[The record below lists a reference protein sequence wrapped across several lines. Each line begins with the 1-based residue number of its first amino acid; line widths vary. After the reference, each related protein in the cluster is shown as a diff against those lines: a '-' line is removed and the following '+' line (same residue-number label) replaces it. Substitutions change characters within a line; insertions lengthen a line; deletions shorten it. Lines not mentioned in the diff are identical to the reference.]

1 MDKIQI
7 IEKLFSYLLEYSYL
21 LLPVC
26 FLLSKAKKNHII
38 LSLLAYGLVFY
49 FFLSFYYAV
58 PKEYRKL
65 EQTIYTTLEYSFFAY
80 IFWVNIKQSN
90 LKKIIF
96 LFSILFFCF
105 QIIYFFISQE
115 QRIDSVPVGIETVLI
130 LIYIFIYFHQY
141 FNENRTTY
149 IYNDPG
155 FWIVVGILIYL
166 GCNFFFTILANQ
178 VSKEYWYLTYI
189 PEIIKNILFAVSI
202 IIYKNKPSDSK
213 AMKTSN
219 VPFLDMI

>member
-21 LLPVC
+21 LLPIC
-26 FLLSKAKKNHII
+26 FLISRAKKNI
-38 LSLLAYGLVFY
+38 LLISFLLYGIVFY
-49 FFLSFYYAV
+49 FLLHFFYYI
-58 PKEYRKL
+58 PKSYRQL
-65 EQTIYTTLEYSFFAY
+65 QQSIYTFLEYSFFAY
-80 IFWVNIKQSN
+80 ILWYNIKN
-90 LKKIIF
+90 IKLRKFIV

-105 QIIYFFISQE
+105 QIIHFFVSQL
-115 QRIDSVPVGIETVLI
+115 QRVDSIPVGIETILI
-130 LIYIFIYFHQY
+130 LIYVFIYFHQY

-178 VSKEYWYLTYI
+178 LSREYWYLTYI
-189 PEIIKNILFAVSI
+189 PEIIKNILFAISI
-202 IIYKNKPSDSK
+202 ILYKNKSNDNNGMKSSK
-213 AMKTSN
+213 

>member
-21 LLPVC
+21 LLPLC
-26 FLLSKAKKNHII
+26 FLLSRAKRNPLII
-38 LSLLAYGLVFY
+38 SFLVYGIVFY
-49 FFLSFYYAV
+49 FLLHFFYYI
-58 PKEYRKL
+58 PKSYRQIQ
-65 EQTIYTTLEYSFFAY
+65 QTIYTFLEYSFFAY
-80 IFWVNIKQSN
+80 MLWFNIKQI
-90 LKKIIF
+90 KIRKIIII
-96 LFSILFFCF
+96 FSILFYCF
-105 QIIYFFISQE
+105 QIIHFFVTDL
-115 QRIDSVPVGIETVLI
+115 QRVDSIPIGIETILI
-130 LIYIFIYFHQY
+130 LVFIFMYFHQY
-141 FNENRTTY
+141 FNENRTNY

-155 FWIVVGILIYL
+155 FLIVVGILIYL

-189 PEIIKNILFAVSI
+189 PEIIKNILFGVSI
-202 IIYKNKPSDSK
+202 VIYKNKPSDSK

>member
-26 FLLSKAKKNHII
+26 FLISRAKKNV
-38 LSLLAYGLVFY
+38 LLISFLLYGIVFY
-49 FFLSFYYAV
+49 FLLHFFYYI
-58 PKEYRKL
+58 PKSYRQL
-65 EQTIYTTLEYSFFAY
+65 QQSIYTFLEYSFFAY
-80 IFWVNIKQSN
+80 ILWYNIKN
-90 LKKIIF
+90 IKLRKFIL
-96 LFSILFFCF
+96 LFSIFFFCF
-105 QIIYFFISQE
+105 QIIHFFVSQL
-115 QRIDSVPVGIETVLI
+115 QRVDSIPVGIETILI
-130 LIYIFIYFHQY
+130 LIYVFIYFHQY

-178 VSKEYWYLTYI
+178 LSREYWYLTFI
-189 PEIIKNILFAVSI
+189 PEIIKNILFAISI
-202 IIYKNKPSDSK
+202 VLYKKKSTDNNGMKSSK
-213 AMKTSN
+213 
-219 VPFLDMI
+219 VPYLDMI